1 MWCMLSHL
9 LGHSEHGET
18 HARTGAPVDP
28 SPLDILQRRFAL
40 GEISREQFEEMARV
54 LSAVEAS
61 GSPAHHD
68 RHL

>member
-1 MWCMLSHL
+1 MWCMVHHL

-18 HARTGAPVDP
+18 HTGTGALGDL
-28 SPLDILQRRFAL
+28 SLDILKRRFAL

-61 GSPAHHD
+61 GSPAHYDIHP
-68 RHL
+68 